1 MSKGRLSTVKP
12 RIQMAEGRAVQTV
25 NPDSWRSGKNST
37 QRGYGYRWQQARA
50 RFLAKHPLCCMCE
63 EEGKVTAATVVD
75 HINPHKGNDALMW
88 DETNW
93 QPLCDHHHSSTKQR
107 MEKSGFSVGCDAE
120 GIPLGVFHHWNA

>member
-50 RFLAKHPLCCMCE
+50 RFLAKHPLCRLCSDA
-63 EEGKVTAATVVD
+63 GKVVDATEVD
-75 HINPHKGNDALMW
+75 HIIPHRGDMELFWQESNWMALCKVCHSKKTATEDGGFGNSM
-88 DETNW
+88 
-93 QPLCDHHHSSTKQR
+93 R
-107 MEKSGFSVGCDAE
+107 
-120 GIPLGVFHHWNA
+120 